1 METGLEYG
9 LIGAK
14 LGHSFS
20 PEIHAKIGHYP
31 YELRELSPDGVHQL
45 LEERTFRGL
54 NVTIPYK
61 ELVIPLLDEISD
73 RARKIGAVNTIVN
86 RNGRLYGDN
95 TDYSGAAAL
104 IRHAGVEISGR
115 KVLILGTGGTSK
127 TLRAVTEAMG
137 ARKIVRVSRHSGE
150 GLCTYEEAA
159 RLHSDAQVIVNT
171 TPVGMFPNVDGCPLE
186 VEQFPALEGV
196 VDVVYN
202 PLSTRLVQSAR
213 KLGLPA
219 EGGLYMLCAQA
230 VYAAGRF
237 FDREIDD
244 SRIEGI
250 YRSVLR
256 EKQNVV
262 LIGMP
267 SCGKTTVGRWV
278 ARRLKRPFRDTD
290 KLIVRRA
297 GKSIPEIFAEKG
309 ETGFRQMEAEI
320 VAEVARESGV
330 VIATGGGSALN
341 PESVRRLKQN
351 GLICFLDRPLEKL
364 RPTGDRPLS
373 SSTDALKKRFEERYP
388 LYNAVCDR
396 RLPADGTIEENVEL
410 VLEAAGFGRKAGD
423 GPWKNF
429 CAAFQELRPPAADRC
444 IAGGRGKPYG
454 RCSYESGYSGDH
466 GLRSGAG
473 SGNPS
478 GKRTFVG
485 EGLRRTSSSERFT
498 AGASLPGKRKHFAV
512 SDPDGAVR
520 RGRRF
525 PRRGTSDGPRR
536 KRLRGAAEGTRCD
549 VRR

>member
-127 TLRAVTEAMG
+127 TLRAVTEDMG

-351 GLICFLDRPLEKL
+351 GRIYFLDRPLEQL
-364 RPTGDRPLS
+364 CPTGDRPLS
-373 SSTDALKKRFEERYP
+373 SNADALRKRYEERYP
-388 LYNAVCDR
+388 LYNAVCDQR
-396 RLPADGTIEENVEL
+396 IPAEGTIEENVEL
-410 VLEAAGFGRKAGD
+410 VL
-423 GPWKNF
+423 N
-429 CAAFQELRPPAADRC
+429 AADF
-444 IAGGRGKPYG
+444 
-454 RCSYESGYSGDH
+454 
-466 GLRSGAG
+466 
-473 SGNPS
+473 
-478 GKRTFVG
+478 GKRTA
-485 EGLRRTSSSERFT
+485 R
-498 AGASLPGKRKHFAV
+498 
-512 SDPDGAVR
+512 
-520 RGRRF
+520 
-525 PRRGTSDGPRR
+525 
-536 KRLRGAAEGTRCD
+536 
-549 VRR
+549 

>member
-14 LGHSFS
+14 LGYSFS

-31 YELRELSPDGVHQL
+31 YELRELSPEGVRQL

-61 ELVIPLLDEISD
+61 RLVIPLLDEVSD

-86 RNGRLYGDN
+86 QNGRLYGDN

-104 IRHAGVEISGR
+104 IRHAGVKITGR

-127 TLRAVTEAMG
+127 TLRAVTEDMG
-137 ARKIVRVSRHSGE
+137 AREIVLVSRHGGE
-150 GLCTYEEAA
+150 GLCTYEEVSL
-159 RLHSDAQVIVNT
+159 LHADAQVIVNT
-171 TPVGMFPNVDGCPLE
+171 TPVGMFPNVEGCPLE
-186 VEQFPALEGV
+186 PERFPALEGV

-230 VYAAGRF
+230 VYAAARF
-237 FDREIDD
+237 FDRETDD
-244 SRIEGI
+244 SRIDGI
-250 YRSVLR
+250 YHAVLR

-278 ARRLKRPFRDTD
+278 ARRLNRPFRDTD
-290 KLIVRRA
+290 KLIVQRA
-297 GKSIPEIFAEKG
+297 GKTIPEIFAEKG
-309 ETGFRQMEAEI
+309 EDGFRQLEAEI
-320 VAEVARESGV
+320 VAETARESGV
-330 VIATGGGSALN
+330 VIATGGGSVLN

-351 GLICFLDRPLEKL
+351 GLIFFPDRPLEKL

-373 SSTDALKKRFEERYP
+373 SSTDALRKRFEERYP

-396 RLPADGTIEENVEL
+396 RIPADGTIETNVEL
-410 VLEAAGFGRKAGD
+410 VLGAAGFGKR
-423 GPWKNF
+423 
-429 CAAFQELRPPAADRC
+429 AAR
-444 IAGGRGKPYG
+444 
-454 RCSYESGYSGDH
+454 
-466 GLRSGAG
+466 
-473 SGNPS
+473 
-478 GKRTFVG
+478 
-485 EGLRRTSSSERFT
+485 
-498 AGASLPGKRKHFAV
+498 
-512 SDPDGAVR
+512 
-520 RGRRF
+520 
-525 PRRGTSDGPRR
+525 
-536 KRLRGAAEGTRCD
+536 
-549 VRR
+549 

>member
-31 YELRELSPDGVHQL
+31 YELRELDPEGVRQL

-61 ELVIPLLDEISD
+61 ELVIPLLDEVSD

-104 IRHAGVEISGR
+104 IRHAGVKISGR

-127 TLRAVTEAMG
+127 TLRAVTEDMG
-137 ARKIVRVSRHSGE
+137 AREIVRVSRHGGE
-150 GLCTYEEAA
+150 GLCTYEEVS

-171 TPVGMFPNVDGCPLE
+171 TPVGMFPNAEGCPLE
-186 VEQFPALEGV
+186 PERFPALEGV

-213 KLGLPA
+213 KLGFPA

-230 VYAAGRF
+230 VYAAARF
-237 FDREIDD
+237 FDRETDD
-244 SRIEGI
+244 SRIDGI
-250 YRSVLR
+250 YRAVLR

-278 ARRLKRPFRDTD
+278 ARRLNRPFRDTD
-290 KLIVRRA
+290 KLIVQRA
-297 GKSIPEIFAEKG
+297 GKTIPEIFAEKG
-309 ETGFRQMEAEI
+309 EDGFRQLEAEI
-320 VAEVARESGV
+320 VAETARESGV
-330 VIATGGGSALN
+330 VIATGGGSVLN

-351 GLICFLDRPLEKL
+351 GLIFFLDRPLEKL

-373 SSTDALKKRFEERYP
+373 SSTDALRKRFEERYP

-396 RLPADGTIEENVEL
+396 RIPADGTIEANVEL
-410 VLEAAGFGRKAGD
+410 VLGAAGFGKR
-423 GPWKNF
+423 
-429 CAAFQELRPPAADRC
+429 AAR
-444 IAGGRGKPYG
+444 
-454 RCSYESGYSGDH
+454 
-466 GLRSGAG
+466 
-473 SGNPS
+473 
-478 GKRTFVG
+478 
-485 EGLRRTSSSERFT
+485 
-498 AGASLPGKRKHFAV
+498 
-512 SDPDGAVR
+512 
-520 RGRRF
+520 
-525 PRRGTSDGPRR
+525 
-536 KRLRGAAEGTRCD
+536 
-549 VRR
+549 